1 MTDHGH
7 ALSALN
13 RDFVRHH
20 PADAARAAAA
30 LKMDDLAAWLGELP
44 PEQAL
49 AVWDGLPMDAAE
61 RVLERMEGPLQQRLV
76 ARADPVRCARVLAR
90 LDPGLHD
97 RLLAGASPARARE
110 LGELMRYREDS
121 AGALMDPRFLGLR
134 LDMTVRAALQRLR
147 RVRPRS
153 ARQLFLLDD
162 ADRPA
167 RMVELQDLALA
178 EPTALVAELGQPLP
192 AVVSPT
198 ASREEVVDLFDRH
211 RLSDLPVV
219 DLDGRLVGVIRHDA
233 LVEAMRTEASAD
245 LQAMV
250 GASRD
255 ERALSGV
262 GFVVRKRLP
271 WLQINLL
278 TAFLAAAV
286 VGLFESV
293 IAQFTALAVLLPV
306 VAGQSG
312 NTGAQALAVTMRG
325 LALHE
330 IGTSQWLRVARK
342 ELGAGFVNG
351 VAVAAVT
358 AAGVWVWSGSTGLA
372 VVIATSMVIAMVAAA
387 FAGVVIPVAL
397 SSLGQDPAQSSSIIL
412 TTVTDVTGFFAFLGI
427 ATLMM
432 GML

>member
-1 MTDHGH
+1 MNEAES
-7 ALSALN
+7 ALLALN
-13 RDFVRHH
+13 REFVRRH
-20 PADAARAAAA
+20 PAEAGRAAGA
-30 LKMDDLAAWLGELP
+30 LRPAELADWLAGLP

-49 AVWDGLPMDAAE
+49 ELWDGLGPEVAAALLD
-61 RVLERMEGPLQQRLV
+61 RLPQPVLQLV
-76 ARADPVRCARVLAR
+76 LRRGDPVRVAR
-90 LDPGLHD
+90 LLSGRRPAERD
-97 RLLAGASPARARE
+97 RLLALVPPFRARE
-110 LGELMRYREDS
+110 LGDLMQYPEQS
-121 AGALMDPRFLGLR
+121 AGALMDPRFAGLHA
-134 LDMTVRAALQRLR
+134 DMNARSALQQLR

-153 ARQLFLLDD
+153 ARQLFVVDD
-162 ADRPA
+162 AGRPSG
-167 RMVELQDLALA
+167 VVDLQDLALA
-178 EPTALVAELGQPLP
+178 EPAAPLAGLVRPLHA
-192 AVVSPT
+192 AVRPT
-198 ASREEVVDLFDRH
+198 ASREEVVERLERH
-211 RLSDLPVV
+211 RMSDLPVV
-219 DLDGRLVGVIRHDA
+219 DLDGRLIGVIGAAA
-233 LVEAMRTEASAD
+233 LVEAVRDEASAD
-245 LQAMV
+245 LQTMV

-278 TAFLAAAV
+278 TAFLAASV

-330 IGTSQWLRVARK
+330 IGTSQWWRVARK
-342 ELGAGFVNG
+342 ELGAGLVNG

-358 AAGVWVWSGSTGLA
+358 AAGVWLWSGSPGLA
-372 VVIATSMVIAMVAAA
+372 GVIGSSMVIAMVAAGLS
-387 FAGVVIPVAL
+387 GVVIPVVL

-427 ATLMM
+427 ASLMA
-432 GML
+432 GVL